1 MKTRFSKTWNSST
14 QPRKQRK
21 FRYNAPLHIKGKFL
35 SINLSK
41 ELRTKHNKRSLRA
54 RVGDKVKILRGQF
67 KGRDGPIDEIDTKNT
82 KVYITKI
89 EVTKREGAKVR
100 APINPTNLQIIEL
113 KLDDKKRKA
122 KLNKEKPEAK

>member
-1 MKTRFSKTWNSST
+1 MKTRFSKTWNSSK

-41 ELRTKHNKRSLRA
+41 ELRKKHNKRSLRA
-54 RVGDKVKILRGQF
+54 RVGDKVKVLRGQF
-67 KGRDGPIDEIDTKNT
+67 KGREGPIDEIDMKNM

-100 APINPTNLQIIEL
+100 VPINPSNLQIIEL
-113 KLDDKKRKA
+113 KLDDKKRKE
-122 KLNKEKPEAK
+122 KLSKSKPEAK